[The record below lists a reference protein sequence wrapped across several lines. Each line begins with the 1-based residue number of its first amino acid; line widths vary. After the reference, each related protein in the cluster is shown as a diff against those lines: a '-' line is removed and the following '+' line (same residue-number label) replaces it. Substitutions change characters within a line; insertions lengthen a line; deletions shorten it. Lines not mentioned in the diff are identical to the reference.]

1 MFDKKNKILLT
12 IVTCGF
18 VGYMPF
24 APGTWAS
31 ALGCIFIYLFP
42 FPSLIANISFICC
55 LIIFSIICIN
65 LLTFTVEDPGYIVID
80 ELAGM
85 FITMA
90 GHKPT
95 LITLAAGFFLFRVF
109 DIIKPY
115 PVNAVE
121 RYRKGYGIMA
131 DDILAGIYANISL
144 WSGHLVVYSIWK

>member
-1 MFDKKNKILLT
+1 MAGNLDKAFRF

-18 VGYMPF
+18 VGHMPL

-31 ALGCIFIYLFP
+31 VLGCILIYLFP
-42 FPSLIANISFICC
+42 FPSLIVNIIFICC
-55 LIIFSIICIN
+55 LVAFSIICIN
-65 LLTFTVEDPGYIVID
+65 MLAFTGEDPGYIVID

-90 GHKPT
+90 GHKPA
-95 LITLAAGFFLFRVF
+95 LITVVAGFFLFRIF

-121 RYRKGYGIMA
+121 RFRKGYGIMA
-131 DDILAGIYANISL
+131 DDMLAGIYANIIL
-144 WSGHLVVYSIWK
+144 WLGYLIIYSIWK

>member
-1 MFDKKNKILLT
+1 MFNKNKILLA

-31 ALGCIFIYLFP
+31 VLGCIFIYLFP
-42 FPSLIANISFICC
+42 FQSLIANIGFICC
-55 LIIFSIICIN
+55 LIIFSITCIN
-65 LLTFTVEDPGYIVID
+65 LLAFTTEDPGYIVID

-85 FITMA
+85 FVTMA
-90 GHKPT
+90 GHEPT
-95 LITLAAGFFLFRVF
+95 FIALVAGFSLFRIF
-109 DIIKPY
+109 DIMKPY

-131 DDILAGIYANISL
+131 DDILAGIYANIIL
-144 WSGHLVVYSIWK
+144 WLGHLVVYSIWK